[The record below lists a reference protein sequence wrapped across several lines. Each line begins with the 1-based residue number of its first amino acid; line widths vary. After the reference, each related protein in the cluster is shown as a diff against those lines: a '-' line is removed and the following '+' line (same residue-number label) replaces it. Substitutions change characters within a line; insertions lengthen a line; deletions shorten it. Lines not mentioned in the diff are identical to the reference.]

1 MRSRRRYLR
10 NLASAA
16 VFLGAVPVQAS
27 AGHEGDL
34 HLTLPSDL
42 LDEYGYVSYNPGSD
56 LLDSG
61 EQFSADGDDRFRSY
75 FFRKES
81 LSEEINDKSN
91 GEVTHPGAVFFA
103 QVLEGEW
110 AGKWAIESGPDS
122 KRIINSINNTNRV
135 DIQINI
141 LSASVDIESILSPVT
156 NIQNNEQT
164 VENQTIVKGD
174 SADSESVVPERARGH
189 VISSFEQLLSDSGG
203 VRPRFV
209 EGLWRE
215 LVSVRIFGREGAG
228 HSDEVSSYSKA
239 GYSTAGRT
247 YNAEWEETTDWGE
260 SFDDDV
266 FEHEVNVR
274 GYLSIETVGSNE
286 YLGVGGIYVNEEE
299 IEFGEGLLTGSETV
313 ELEPD
318 SLQRE
323 LLELMQQTHL

>member
-16 VFLGAVPVQAS
+16 IFLGAIPVQAS

-42 LDEYGYVSYNPGSD
+42 LDEYGYVSYNPESD

-61 EQFSADGDDRFRSY
+61 EQFTADGDDRFQSY

-81 LSEEINDKSN
+81 LSEKINNTSSGD
-91 GEVTHPGAVFFA
+91 VTHPCAVFFA

-110 AGKWAIESGPDS
+110 AGKWAVESSSNS
-122 KRIINSINNTNRV
+122 KHMIDSINNTNRL
-135 DIQINI
+135 DIQFNI
-141 LSASVDIESILSPVT
+141 FSPSIDIGSILSPVT
-156 NIQNNEQT
+156 DIQNNEQT

-189 VISSFEQLLSDSGG
+189 VISTFEQLLSDSGG

-209 EGLWRE
+209 EGLWSE
-215 LVSVRIFGREGAG
+215 LVIVRIAGREGAG

-247 YNAEWEETTDWGE
+247 YNAEWEDTTDWGE

-266 FEHEVNVR
+266 FEHEIDVR
-274 GYLSIETVGSNE
+274 GYLSIETAGSNK
-286 YLGVGGIYVNEEE
+286 YLGVGGIYVNEDE
-299 IEFGEGLLTGSETV
+299 IEFDDGLLSRSETV

-318 SLQRE
+318 LLQRE
-323 LLELMQQTHL
+323 LLDLMRQTHL